1 VMDRARMGDYQ
12 AMASELRAAGIRA
25 EVYLGNPKNFGIQLK
40 YADNSL
46 SLIATIEGGEEKAAE
61 IVPIMDMI
69 LGAQLAKEASL
80 EEWKARPSQIEA
92 PRMQLVDKVREMLA
106 AQVAGQ

>member
-1 VMDRARMGDYQ
+1 VQIKD
-12 AMASELRAAGIRA
+12 L
-25 EVYLGNPKNFGIQLK
+25 
-40 YADNSL
+40 
-46 SLIATIEGGEEKAAE
+46 
-61 IVPIMDMI
+61 I

-106 AQVAGQ
+106 AQVAAQ